1 MKADYEAACVFNPPA
16 LPTPPS
22 FCGDTRAEKSQYM
35 REYEKY
41 RGQPEALQ
49 AAGQPPF
56 QMPVSACIEPD
67 EKRRIAYWE
76 MDGRDRNTLTDPP
89 PLEVD
94 DLVEKIKSKMVCD
107 MAISEGDSRV
117 GRMVAASSRFGD
129 EIGQNW
135 IFDVE
140 SQVQKKMKH
149 SQNKPLKNNEY
160 HDEAREILEL
170 KAAKA
175 AAATPQKT
183 KSTSQSSGAAA
194 VKSIDKYQGTP
205 RFKQKKCIAD
215 LYGKYR
221 QKSVKTLVSEDPKRS
236 IAYSAML
243 DGVMFLSSV
252 LLESGADG
260 LLVTTDV
267 VTALQKLGAA
277 VDIVEVKPMTM
288 KPYGQ
293 SSEPLRVTKQAR
305 FKTMQF
311 ETSFGPLV
319 LRGLKA
325 WVDET
330 SQDCDLLIGKPVM
343 EVLGFS
349 QDGMLV
355 EALRKKAV

>member
-76 MDGRDRNTLTDPP
+76 MDGRDRNTLTD
-89 PLEVD
+89 
-94 DLVEKIKSKMVCD
+94 
-107 MAISEGDSRV
+107 
-117 GRMVAASSRFGD
+117 
-129 EIGQNW
+129 
-135 IFDVE
+135 VE

-149 SQNKPLKNNEY
+149 SQNKPLKNNVRRITSWLQQYAAGYQEY

-194 VKSIDKYQGTP
+194 
-205 RFKQKKCIAD
+205 
-215 LYGKYR
+215 
-221 QKSVKTLVSEDPKRS
+221 SVKTLVSEDPKRS